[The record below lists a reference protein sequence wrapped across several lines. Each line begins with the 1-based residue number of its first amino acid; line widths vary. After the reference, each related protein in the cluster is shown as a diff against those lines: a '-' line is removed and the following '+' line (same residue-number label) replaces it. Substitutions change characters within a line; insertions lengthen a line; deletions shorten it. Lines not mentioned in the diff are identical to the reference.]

1 VTDEESIR
9 ALYRALIDAWN
20 ARDAVAMSSVFAD
33 DANLVGFDGSQLD
46 GRAAIE
52 SSVRD
57 IFENHVVPPYIVKIR
72 EVRFLTLGVAILR
85 AVAGMIP
92 DGHTD
97 LNPALNAIQ
106 TLVAVKTAGVWKASV
121 FHNTPAAFHGR
132 PELAEQLTAEL
143 RSVTE

>member
-1 VTDEESIR
+1 MTDDESVR
-9 ALYRALIDAWN
+9 ALYAAIIDGWN
-20 ARDAVAMSSVFAD
+20 ARDAVAMASVFAE

-46 GRAAIE
+46 GRVAIE

-57 IFENHVVPPYIVKIR
+57 IFAHHAVPPYIVKVR
-72 EVRFLTLGVAILR
+72 QVRFLTPGVAILR

-92 DGHTD
+92 DGHAD

-106 TLVAVKTAGVWKASV
+106 TLVAVKTSGAWKASV

-132 PELAEQLTAEL
+132 PELAERLTEEL
-143 RSVTE
+143 RGVK